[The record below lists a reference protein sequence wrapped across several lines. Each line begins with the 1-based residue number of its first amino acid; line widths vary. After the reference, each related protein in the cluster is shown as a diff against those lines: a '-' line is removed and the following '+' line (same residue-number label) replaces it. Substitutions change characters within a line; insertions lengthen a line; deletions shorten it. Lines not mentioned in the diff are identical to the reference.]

1 MKMKKGLLVGMALM
15 GTLLVAGCGSEPQ
28 FGVLDGQRVM
38 AESPKIQAIQ
48 QELQTKGE
56 AMQEQLRKDQRSMS
70 AAQFAQKQKE
80 TMQEFMVIRKGL
92 ETQLEAT
99 METATS
105 EVAAE
110 KKLNLILYKQGVA
123 QGGIDVTDDVIKKLQ

>member
-1 MKMKKGLLVGMALM
+1 MKKGLLVGMALM

-70 AAQFAQKQKE
+70 AAQFAKKQKE

>member
-56 AMQEQLRKDQRSMS
+56 ALQEQLRKDQKTMS
-70 AAQFAQKQKE
+70 AAQFAKKQKE
-80 TMQEFMVIRKGL
+80 TMQEFMVIKKGL

>member
-15 GTLLVAGCGSEPQ
+15 GSLLVAGCGSEPQ

-48 QELQTKGE
+48 QELMTKGE
-56 AMQEQLRKDQRSMS
+56 ALQEQLRKDQRTMS
-70 AAQFAQKQKE
+70 SAQFAKKQKE

>member
-56 AMQEQLRKDQRSMS
+56 AMQEQLRKDQKSMS
-70 AAQFAQKQKE
+70 AAQFAKKQKE

>member
-70 AAQFAQKQKE
+70 AAQFAKKQKE

-123 QGGIDVTDDVIKKLQ
+123 QGGIDVTEKKKKKLQ

>member
-38 AESPKIQAIQ
+38 TESPKIQAIQ
-48 QELQTKGE
+48 QELTTKGE
-56 AMQEQLRKDQRSMS
+56 ALQEQLRKDQRTMS
-70 AAQFAQKQKE
+70 AAQFAKKQKE
-80 TMQEFMVIRKGL
+80 TMQEFMVIKKGL
-92 ETQLEAT
+92 EAQLEAT

>member
-28 FGVLDGQRVM
+28 FGVLDRQRVM
-38 AESPKIQAIQ
+38 EESPKVQAIQ

-56 AMQEQLRKDQRSMS
+56 ALQEQLRKDQRSMS
-70 AAQFAQKQKE
+70 AAQFAKKQQE
-80 TMQEFMVIRKGL
+80 TMQEFMVIKKGL
-92 ETQLEAT
+92 ETQFEAT
-99 METATS
+99 IDTAAS

>member
-1 MKMKKGLLVGMALM
+1 MALM
-15 GTLLVAGCGSEPQ
+15 GSLLVAGCGSEPQ

-38 AESPKIQAIQ
+38 TESPKIQAIQ
-48 QELQTKGE
+48 QELTTKSE
-56 AMQEQLRKDQRSMS
+56 EMQKQLRKDQRSMS
-70 AAQFAQKQKE
+70 PAQFAKRQQE
-80 TMQEFMVIRKGL
+80 AMQELMVIKKGL

-105 EVAAE
+105 EVAVE

>member
-38 AESPKIQAIQ
+38 TESPKIQAIQ
-48 QELQTKGE
+48 QELTTKGE
-56 AMQEQLRKDQRSMS
+56 ALQEQLRKDQKSMS
-70 AAQFAQKQKE
+70 AAQFAKKQKE
-80 TMQEFMVIRKGL
+80 TMQEFMVIKKGL
-92 ETQLEAT
+92 EAQLEAT

>member
-70 AAQFAQKQKE
+70 AAQFAKKQKE
-80 TMQEFMVIRKGL
+80 TMQEFMVIKKGL

>member
-56 AMQEQLRKDQRSMS
+56 AMQEQLRKDQKSMS
-70 AAQFAQKQKE
+70 AAQFAKKQKE

-110 KKLNLILYKQGVA
+110 KKLTLILYKQGVA

>member
-38 AESPKIQAIQ
+38 ADSPKIQAIQ

-56 AMQEQLRKDQRSMS
+56 AMQEQLRKDQKSMS
-70 AAQFAQKQKE
+70 AAQFAKKQKE

>member
-1 MKMKKGLLVGMALM
+1 
-15 GTLLVAGCGSEPQ
+15 
-28 FGVLDGQRVM
+28 
-38 AESPKIQAIQ
+38 
-48 QELQTKGE
+48 
-56 AMQEQLRKDQRSMS
+56 SMS
-70 AAQFAQKQKE
+70 AAQFAKKQKE

>member
-1 MKMKKGLLVGMALM
+1 
-15 GTLLVAGCGSEPQ
+15 
-28 FGVLDGQRVM
+28 
-38 AESPKIQAIQ
+38 
-48 QELQTKGE
+48 
-56 AMQEQLRKDQRSMS
+56 
-70 AAQFAQKQKE
+70 
-80 TMQEFMVIRKGL
+80 MVIRKGL

>member
-15 GTLLVAGCGSEPQ
+15 GSLLVAGCGSEPQ

-48 QELQTKGE
+48 QELTTKGE
-56 AMQEQLRKDQRSMS
+56 ELQAQLREDQKTMS
-70 AAQFAQKQKE
+70 SEQFAKKQQE
-80 TMQEFMVIRKGL
+80 TMQEFMLIKKGL
-92 ETQLEAT
+92 ESQLEAT
-99 METATS
+99 MDTATS
-105 EVAAE
+105 EVAQE

>member
-1 MKMKKGLLVGMALM
+1 MKMKKGLLIGMALM

-48 QELQTKGE
+48 QELMTKGE
-56 AMQEQLRKDQRSMS
+56 AMQEQLRKDQKTMS
-70 AAQFAQKQKE
+70 AAEFAKKQKE
-80 TMQEFMVIRKGL
+80 TMQELMVLKKGL

>member
-48 QELQTKGE
+48 QELTTKGE
-56 AMQEQLRKDQRSMS
+56 EMQAQLRKDQKTMS
-70 AAQFAQKQKE
+70 AAQFAKKQQE

>member
-70 AAQFAQKQKE
+70 AAQFAKKQKE
-80 TMQEFMVIRKGL
+80 TMQEFMVIKKGL
-92 ETQLEAT
+92 EAQLEAT

>member
-48 QELQTKGE
+48 QELTTKGE
-56 AMQEQLRKDQRSMS
+56 ALQEQLRKDQKTMS
-70 AAQFAQKQKE
+70 AAQFAKKQKE
-80 TMQEFMVIRKGL
+80 TMQEFMVIKKGL

-123 QGGIDVTDDVIKKLQ
+123 QAGIDLTDDVIKKLQ

>member
-48 QELQTKGE
+48 QELTTKGE
-56 AMQEQLRKDQRSMS
+56 ALQEQLRKDQKTMS
-70 AAQFAQKQKE
+70 AAQFAKKQKE
-80 TMQEFMVIRKGL
+80 TMQEFMVIKKGL

>member
-48 QELQTKGE
+48 QELTTKGE
-56 AMQEQLRKDQRSMS
+56 ALQEQLRKDQRTMS
-70 AAQFAQKQKE
+70 AAQFAKKQQE
-80 TMQEFMVIRKGL
+80 TMQEFMVIKKGL

>member
-15 GTLLVAGCGSEPQ
+15 GSLLVAGCGSEPQ

-48 QELQTKGE
+48 QELTTKGE
-56 AMQEQLRKDQRSMS
+56 ELQAQLREDQKTMS
-70 AAQFAQKQKE
+70 SEQFAKKQQE
-80 TMQEFMVIRKGL
+80 TMQEFMLIKKSL
-92 ETQLEAT
+92 ESQLEAT
-99 METATS
+99 MDTATS
-105 EVAAE
+105 EVAQE

>member
-56 AMQEQLRKDQRSMS
+56 AMQEQLRKDQKTMS
-70 AAQFAQKQKE
+70 AAQFAKKQKE

>member
-15 GTLLVAGCGSEPQ
+15 GSLLVAGCGSDPQ
-28 FGVLDGQRVM
+28 FGTLDGQRVM
-38 AESPKIQAIQ
+38 MESPKIQAIQ
-48 QELQTKGE
+48 QELTTKGE
-56 AMQEQLRKDQRSMS
+56 ELQAQLREDQKTMS
-70 AAQFAQKQKE
+70 PDQFAKKQQE
-80 TMQEFMVIRKGL
+80 TMQEFMVIKKGL

-99 METATS
+99 LETATS
-105 EVAAE
+105 EVAQE

>member
-70 AAQFAQKQKE
+70 AAQFAKKQEE

>member
-48 QELQTKGE
+48 QELTTKGE
-56 AMQEQLRKDQRSMS
+56 ALQEQLRKDQKTMS
-70 AAQFAQKQKE
+70 AAQFAKKQQE

-92 ETQLEAT
+92 ETLLEAT

-110 KKLNLILYKQGVA
+110 MKLNLILYKQGVA

>member
-56 AMQEQLRKDQRSMS
+56 AMQEQLRKDQKSMS
-70 AAQFAQKQKE
+70 AAQFAKKQKE
-80 TMQEFMVIRKGL
+80 TIQEFMVIRKGL

>member
-48 QELQTKGE
+48 QELTTKGE
-56 AMQEQLRKDQRSMS
+56 ALQEQLRKDQKTMS
-70 AAQFAQKQKE
+70 AAQFAKKQKE
-80 TMQEFMVIRKGL
+80 TMQEFMVIKKGL
-92 ETQLEAT
+92 ETELEAT

>member
-38 AESPKIQAIQ
+38 TESPKIQAIQ

-70 AAQFAQKQKE
+70 AAQFAKKQKE

>member
-38 AESPKIQAIQ
+38 AESPKVQAIQ

-56 AMQEQLRKDQRSMS
+56 ALQEQLRKDQRSMS
-70 AAQFAQKQKE
+70 AAQFNKKQQE
-80 TMQEFMVIRKGL
+80 TMQEFMVIKKGL

-99 METATS
+99 IDTAAS

>member
-48 QELQTKGE
+48 QELTTKGE
-56 AMQEQLRKDQRSMS
+56 ALQEQLRKDQKTMS
-70 AAQFAQKQKE
+70 AAQFAKKQKE